1 MKLIIATIKSWN
13 IERAKSLKEKYKNEH
28 EIMLITDKK
37 KLKLELLDEFQPDYI
52 FFPHWSYLIPADIY
66 EKYTCVVFHMTDL
79 PFGRG
84 GSPLQN
90 LIIRKINETKVSAIK
105 VEKEIDAGPIYMKE
119 EVSLRGSA
127 QEIFDRV
134 SEIVFKKMIPR
145 FWKEE
150 IEPSEQQGEVVFF
163 KRRTPEQSEL
173 FMDMETDDIYD
184 YIRMLDAEEYPNAF
198 LYFGEYK
205 LSFQNAEIINGK
217 LNAKVIWE
225 KKNKKI

>member
-173 FMDMETDDIYD
+173 FMDMAHDIFEFFRTHP
-184 YIRMLDAEEYPNAF
+184 I
-198 LYFGEYK
+198 G
-205 LSFQNAEIINGK
+205 
-217 LNAKVIWE
+217 
-225 KKNKKI
+225 